1 MEYKFAVAL
10 LTAGE
15 EKILGLF
22 DSKED
27 ADEYGRQHKIPRER
41 GLQYCYS
48 SLFTRNGQQRGDMR
62 AYDYYDPSADRF
74 PTRTKQTRPLFLVCF
89 C

>member
-10 LTAGE
+10 LTEGE

-22 DSKED
+22 DTKED
-27 ADEYGRQHKIPRER
+27 ADEYGRHHRIPRER

-62 AYDYYDPSADRF
+62 VYDYYNHVFTA
-74 PTRTKQTRPLFLVCF
+74 
-89 C
+89 

>member
-10 LTAGE
+10 LTEGE

-27 ADEYGRQHKIPRER
+27 ADEYGRQYKIPRER
-41 GLQYCYS
+41 GLHYCYS
-48 SLFTRNGQQRGDMR
+48 SLFTRTGQQRGDMKV
-62 AYDYYDPSADRF
+62 YDYYNFVPGA
-74 PTRTKQTRPLFLVCF
+74 
-89 C
+89 